1 MELPIFNDNLKS
13 SASWNQLL
21 AQAQTQWERTQAAT
35 WPAIR
40 ETQVTHLLARAGLA
54 TDAAPRIR
62 QAAELISAWAATP
75 EFIFDLAHLLES
87 HRVLAGAAPGADV
100 LRQTEPLPLNPLH
113 DPVPALLLPRM
124 LDNAFDWFSTEG
136 FKEMHAVEQA
146 AVVFLRLLDLHPF
159 PQLSETTALLA
170 ASFYTERAG
179 LPPLFVF
186 NDEVTLQRYAN
197 VTETAFRMLTQ
208 PLVEFF
214 VELLQRAMSL
224 VPE

>member
-21 AQAQTQWERTQAAT
+21 AQAQTEWEPLRATTQ
-35 WPAIR
+35 PRLR
-40 ETQVTHLLARAGLA
+40 EKQVAELLARAGL
-54 TDAAPRIR
+54 TDAAAPQFYR
-62 QAAELISAWAATP
+62 AAELVSEWAGTP
-75 EFIFDLAHLLES
+75 EVQLNPERLQTLQRTLS
-87 HRVLAGAAPGADV
+87 GVADDAEV
-100 LRQTEPLPLNPLH
+100 LRKTEPLPLNALH
-113 DPVPALLLPRM
+113 DPVPAVLLPRM
-124 LDNAFDWFSTEG
+124 LDNAFDWFSTAG
-136 FKEMHAVEQA
+136 FNEMHAVEQA

-159 PQLSETTALLA
+159 PQLSEITALLA
-170 ASFYTERAG
+170 ASFYIERAG

-214 VELLQRAMSL
+214 AEMLRRAMQSASS
-224 VPE
+224 